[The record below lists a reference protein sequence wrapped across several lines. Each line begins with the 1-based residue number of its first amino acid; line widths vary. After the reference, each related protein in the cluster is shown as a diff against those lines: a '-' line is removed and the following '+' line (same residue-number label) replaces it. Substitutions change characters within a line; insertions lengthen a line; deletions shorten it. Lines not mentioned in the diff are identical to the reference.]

1 MLRRAS
7 RAQRRKRDGKRTGK
21 RNIAAFEALDADYI
35 ITNAGG
41 CGAFLQEY
49 PHLLKD
55 EPGWA
60 ERAEQFVRKLKDFS
74 SVLVDL
80 KFHQNLRA
88 QSPHIVT
95 YQDSCHLRNVMH
107 TSEEPRTL
115 LKSIKGA
122 EYREMEK

>member
-1 MLRRAS
+1 M
-7 RAQRRKRDGKRTGK
+7 GKELAK

-80 KFHQNLRA
+80 KFHQKPAGAVSSYRHISGLLP
-88 QSPHIVT
+88 SPQCDAYVRGTAH
-95 YQDSCHLRNVMH
+95 
-107 TSEEPRTL
+107 
-115 LKSIKGA
+115 A
-122 EYREMEK
+122 FEKH

>member
-1 MLRRAS
+1 M
-7 RAQRRKRDGKRTGK
+7 GKELAK

-80 KFHQNLRA
+80 KFHQKTCGRSLLI
-88 QSPHIVT
+88 SSHI
-95 YQDSCHLRNVMH
+95 
-107 TSEEPRTL
+107 RTPAI
-115 LKSIKGA
+115 SA
-122 EYREMEK
+122 M

>member
-1 MLRRAS
+1 M
-7 RAQRRKRDGKRTGK
+7 GKELAK

-80 KFHQNLRA
+80 KFHQKNLRA
-88 QSPHIVT
+88 QSPHI
-95 YQDSCHLRNVMH
+95 DMRRLRPQVF
-107 TSEEPRTL
+107 L
-115 LKSIKGA
+115 
-122 EYREMEK
+122 MELQINQYG